1 MTRTYIALA
10 ACAALIPSAA
20 LAQDKGGETRD
31 GIIAMGDGEEIFMDP
46 RAPQD
51 REAIIA
57 MGDGETIFMDRR
69 SPEDRDAVIWE
80 ETDID

>member
-1 MTRTYIALA
+1 MTRTMIALA
-10 ACAALIPSAA
+10 AGAALIPAVA

-31 GIIAMGDGEEIFMDP
+31 GIIAMGDGETIFMDP
-46 RAPQD
+46 RAQED
-51 REAIIA
+51 RDGIVD
-57 MGDGETIFMDRR
+57 MGEGEEIFMDRR